1 MDRMTPATSWVIVK
15 QAAAAESADPENPC
29 MPTVYIDDFVGVS
42 NKLETLPMAFAIRK
56 AFGHEIVLDWP
67 ELDSFRV

>member
-1 MDRMTPATSWVIVK
+1 
-15 QAAAAESADPENPC
+15 

-67 ELDSFRV
+67 ELDSFRVEDTRRGSVRILARIGAIR